1 MKRLLRR
8 AVALGLAMT
17 WGTAGAAQVYLC
29 AGTTN
34 MTMPDGSTAPM
45 WGYAANADGN
55 WGPNCDDAVQVP
67 GPLLNVP
74 VGDPNL
80 TVHLTNHLPAATSL
94 VMPGQ
99 ATSMSPTFV
108 TDVQG
113 RQRVMSLTHETA
125 PGAAGTYSWADVQPG
140 SYVYHSG
147 THMAVQVQMGLYGG
161 MRKDQAASLAY
172 DGVAYDQE
180 INLFYSEVDPVLH
193 AAVADGSYGT
203 TGPTSTLNYQ
213 PRHFLVKA
221 MAQDGT
227 EVLPELAPGQNT
239 LLRLYNMGLTT
250 VTPSLLNQ
258 HLAVVAEDGTRYPHA
273 RRQYSVMLAAGKTRD
288 ALFIPAATGSYAL
301 FDSRTGPYSFLQV
314 AAAAAGTVATV
325 SDGYTMEEDT
335 NLVINAPGVLAN
347 DSGVGTLSASLF
359 ENVSQGSLTLNA
371 DGSFSYTSSAD
382 FNGIAQFR
390 YRASDDNGSSTPET
404 VTITVTPVND
414 APVAVADAYATAQD
428 MPLNVPAPGVLV
440 NDSDIDS
447 AVIEV
452 NAVASAPG
460 NGSVSLA
467 ADGGFTYTPNAGFTG
482 EDSFSYTARDG
493 AGAVS
498 TAAVVTITVT
508 PTVVENQPPVA
519 VNDNATTKTRTPVV
533 IDVLVND
540 TDDGGLDAST
550 VTIVR
555 APNVN
560 VRNQATVNPDGTITF
575 TPHAGFRG
583 SETFVYTVKDNEGLE
598 SNEAIVRVDVV
609 K

>member
-17 WGTAGAAQVYLC
+17 WGSAGAAQVYLC
-29 AGTTN
+29 AGTTD
-34 MTMPDGSTAPM
+34 MTLPDGSSVPM

-55 WGPNCDDAVQVP
+55 WGANCDNAVQVP

-108 TDVQG
+108 TDAQG

-125 PGAAGTYSWADVQPG
+125 PGAAGTYSWGNVQPG

-161 MRKDQAASLAY
+161 MRKDQAAGLAY
-172 DGVAYDQE
+172 DGVPYDQE
-180 INLFYSEVDPVLH
+180 INLFYSEVDPGLH
-193 AAVADGSYGT
+193 DAVADGSYGT

-213 PRHFLVKA
+213 PKYFLVKA

-227 EVLPELAPGQNT
+227 EVLPELAPGQHT
-239 LLRLYNMGLTT
+239 LLRMYNMGLQTA
-250 VTPSLLNQ
+250 VPSLLNQ

-273 RRQYSVMLAAGKTRD
+273 RRQYSVMLAAGKTHD
-288 ALFIPAATGSYAL
+288 ALFTPAATGTYAM
-301 FDSRTGPYSFLQV
+301 FDGRNGPYSFLQV
-314 AAAAAGTVATV
+314 AAAVPGTVATV
-325 SDGYTMEEDT
+325 SDVYAMAEDDT
-335 NLVINAPGVLAN
+335 LVVAAPGVLAN
-347 DSGVGTLSASLF
+347 DSGEGTLSASLF
-359 ENVSQGSLTLNA
+359 ENVSQGSLTLNT
-371 DGSFSYTSSAD
+371 DGSFTYTPSAD
-382 FNGIAQFR
+382 FNGTAQFR
-390 YRASDDNGSSTPET
+390 YRASDDNGTSAPET

-414 APVAVADAYATAQD
+414 APVTVADAYTTAQD
-428 MPLNVPAPGVLV
+428 TPLVVSAPGVLA
-440 NDSDIDS
+440 NDYDVDS
-447 AVIEV
+447 ALIEV
-452 NAVASAPG
+452 NAVESAPG
-460 NGSVSLA
+460 NGSVMLA
-467 ADGGFTYTPNAGFTG
+467 TNGGFTYTPNAGFSG

-493 AGAVS
+493 AGAIS
-498 TAAVVTITVT
+498 SAAVVTITVT
-508 PTVVENQPPVA
+508 PAVVENQPPVA
-519 VNDNATTKTRTPVV
+519 NDDYATTQTRTAVV
-533 IDVLVND
+533 IDVLAND
-540 TDDGGLDAST
+540 TDDGSLDAST

-560 VRNQATVNPDGTITF
+560 RRNQATVNPDGTITF
-575 TPHAGFRG
+575 TPHASFRG
-583 SETFVYTVKDNEGLE
+583 SETFIYTVKDNEGVE